1 MTAEGDEGERE
12 RVTRDERRETRER
25 ETDVTTFGRTTRGGG
40 GEARDRRLR

>member
-1 MTAEGDEGERE
+1 MTAEGDEGGEGE
-12 RVTRDERRETRER
+12 RDERER